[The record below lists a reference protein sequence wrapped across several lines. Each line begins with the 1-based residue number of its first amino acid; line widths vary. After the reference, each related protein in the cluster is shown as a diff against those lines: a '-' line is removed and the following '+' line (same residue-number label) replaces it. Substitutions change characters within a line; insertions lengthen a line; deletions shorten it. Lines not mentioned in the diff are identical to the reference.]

1 MAYIIAYIPNS
12 HLSLSST
19 RKDPHKGLIKV
30 LNTSNSL
37 TTNLVFFPHF
47 GRGFVFSMLISNYL
61 LRFRQWSSAPL
72 RSQTLFP
79 FHLSTRRAC
88 FPYDAGVA
96 TLNFLVLMTE
106 KTIFKQQYF
115 YFYLRFRT
123 SSWLF
128 GLLGYQ
134 LYPNLLI

>member
-1 MAYIIAYIPNS
+1 MAYIVAFIPNS

-61 LRFRQWSSAPL
+61 LCFRHWSSAPL

-79 FHLSTRRAC
+79 FNLSTRRVC
-88 FPYDAGVA
+88 FPYDVA
-96 TLNFLVLMTE
+96 TLNFLILMTE

-115 YFYLRFRT
+115 YFYLHLRT
-123 SSWLF
+123 S
-128 GLLGYQ
+128 G
-134 LYPNLLI
+134 